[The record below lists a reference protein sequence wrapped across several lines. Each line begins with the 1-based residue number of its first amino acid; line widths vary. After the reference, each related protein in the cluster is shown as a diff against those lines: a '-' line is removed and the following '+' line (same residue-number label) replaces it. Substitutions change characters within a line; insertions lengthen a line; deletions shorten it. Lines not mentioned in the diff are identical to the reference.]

1 MDWQIVE
8 SEELSS
14 AFGLSLPS
22 GFGNDF
28 AGVVVE
34 LGPGVTRWTVGDRV
48 YGGARGAAVA
58 TSVVLDEHHR
68 SLHRTPDQL
77 SDLTAG
83 VLDIAGRTASAV
95 ADALSSQ
102 PGETVLVGS
111 AAGGWVQFSLS
122 CWSEPG
128 PG

>member
-1 MDWQIVE
+1 MNPVDWQIVE

-34 LGPGVTRWTVGDRV
+34 LGPGVTRWKVGDRV

-102 PGETVLVGS
+102 PG
-111 AAGGWVQFSLS
+111 
-122 CWSEPG
+122 PG
-128 PG
+128 